1 MTIGFSSYNAIL
13 QSYDIRENKDVDK
26 NWKVPAVVKQ
36 LQKAHMDSPA
46 AHLNLEIPNTS
57 LRGIRNVTNN
67 YNDLWTRQRET
78 NPQSPFFQPDRYQL
92 ILASRKLYDIDSR
105 VSGIID
111 TLVGDITYSDPNWV
125 PNLELPEREKTLL
138 MDMVKDF
145 DQMLGISESFDEWL
159 RQLFIDGDLYLELV
173 YRKKKPTE
181 LVQLSPMSTLNLV
194 RNSTSHDRF
203 KNANKA
209 FIYSEDYGIDNLS
222 FIMNSPMEEK
232 TKFFASWEVL
242 HARWNR
248 LLTSRYGRP
257 LLSSS
262 FNSAERLIKGE
273 VAMNIRRT
281 SRAAQRFKHS
291 FDTVLPPE
299 TFQEYKESMT
309 AHSLLPN
316 ESVHDLF
323 LAPGVNVEVLEGD
336 SKVGETNDL
345 QMLTHAI
352 FSSSPV
358 PLPFVAYND
367 QINRDVMHAL
377 MPRYVQKLERISKW
391 AARNILEPLMY
402 RALFSTG
409 LGDSFSIPVGRK
421 LLRAEFGNRSIYDA
435 ENAERAIKGVVDG
448 FKEGLI
454 TKAAA
459 IQILEY
465 EFPFVDWERA
475 RKELNITNKI
485 EVQDPLMNQGVSQN
499 NTPSEPSEPE
509 TEMPPEP
516 QAPSESDMNSF
527 VRAMGNVLRE
537 VETKS
542 A

>member
-1 MTIGFSSYNAIL
+1 MAIGFAAYNSYNAIL
-13 QSYDIRENKDVDK
+13 QSYDLTNQNDK
-26 NWKVPAVVKQ
+26 QSWRIPTVVQ
-36 LQKAHMDSPA
+36 NLQKTHIEQPSAQ
-46 AHLNLEIPNTS
+46 LNFEEKNTT
-57 LRGIRNVTNN
+57 LRGIKNVTNN
-67 YNDLWTRQRET
+67 QNDLWVRHRDA

-92 ILASRKLYDIDSR
+92 VLASRKLYDIDSR
-105 VSGIID
+105 ISGIID
-111 TLVGDITYSDPNWV
+111 TLVGDITYSDPNWI
-125 PNLELPEREKTLL
+125 PNLDLPEKEKELL
-138 MDMVKDF
+138 MQLVNEF
-145 DQMLGISESFDEWL
+145 DQKLGISDNFDEWL
-159 RQLFIDGDLYLELV
+159 RQMFIDGDFYLELV
-173 YRKKKPTE
+173 YRNRKDVE
-181 LVQLSPMSTLNLV
+181 LVQLSPMSTLNMV
-194 RNSTSHDRF
+194 RNSTSHDKF
-203 KNANKA
+203 KDVNKA
-209 FIYSEDYGIDNLS
+209 YIYSEDYGIDNLS
-222 FIMNSPMEEK
+222 FILSSPLKDK
-232 TKFFASWEVL
+232 TRYFASWEVL

-257 LLSSS
+257 LLSSA

-273 VAMNIRRT
+273 VAMNVRRT

-299 TFQEYKESMT
+299 TFEEYKENMT

-352 FSSSPV
+352 FSASPV

-391 AARNILEPLMY
+391 TARNILEPLMY
-402 RALFSTG
+402 RALLSTDMS
-409 LGDSFSIPVGRK
+409 DSFSIPVGRQ

-435 ENAERAIKGVVDG
+435 QNASEAIRGIVDG

-459 IQILEY
+459 IQMLEY
-465 EFPFVDWERA
+465 EFPFVDWARA
-475 RKELNITNKI
+475 RKELNITNKL
-485 EVQDPLMNQGVSQN
+485 EMQDPMMKPKNP
-499 NTPSEPSEPE
+499 PSEPGRSDVQDF
-509 TEMPPEP
+509 M
-516 QAPSESDMNSF
+516 QALSS
-527 VRAMGNVLRE
+527 VLDE
-537 VETKS
+537 AGKNEW
-542 A
+542 